1 MNHGAW
7 TLDNLHFKLLYLK
20 RWKRIRLENYLTYA
34 CWVRAE
40 WCQKWSFFLLLAVT
54 NWSPWNEGQNMQAFG
69 SVAGIYQLNNSLEC
83 TPSANYFNKTNKKRG
98 HSKPNFELPG
108 SKVTCYVSFS
118 VPKLYVCCCFFSHV
132 FTFTVLSLMV
142 SMDPLFSLHSS
153 HRLGYH
159 NYYERNTRLC
169 KRWRRRW
176 CHAKCREL
184 WKMGLREKSSF
195 KRDDQ

>member
-1 MNHGAW
+1 MS
-7 TLDNLHFKLLYLK
+7 KVV
-20 RWKRIRLENYLTYA
+20 I
-34 CWVRAE
+34 
-40 WCQKWSFFLLLAVT
+40 FFLLAVT

-98 HSKPNFELPG
+98 HSKPNFGLPG

-142 SMDPLFSLHSS
+142 SMDPLLSLHSS

-169 KRWRRRW
+169 KR
-176 CHAKCREL
+176 
-184 WKMGLREKSSF
+184 
-195 KRDDQ
+195 